1 MGYCREVVD
10 QGNPLGFFGCSEGA
24 DVRWFEDDVGV
35 ESFYEFWNCNKSSV
49 AFRGGADSVVV
60 EGAEERVFGFVNKCI
75 PVVFVRF
82 QKRFCQILCVY
93 VYACFLCVDGVRQ
106 NCYVHI
112 FTLQM
117 GFYVF
122 RYPVVVYNWS
132 LECIGTSL
140 HIFLFPNS

>member
-1 MGYCREVVD
+1 
-10 QGNPLGFFGCSEGA
+10 
-24 DVRWFEDDVGV
+24 
-35 ESFYEFWNCNKSSV
+35 
-49 AFRGGADSVVV
+49 
-60 EGAEERVFGFVNKCI
+60 
-75 PVVFVRF
+75 
-82 QKRFCQILCVY
+82 